1 MRVHIFLHGID
12 GPFVYEMSREAFDHL
27 AEKAGLYVSR
37 HLEDNILLGIR
48 LSDISVVV
56 AEEEEASNTSRGV
69 ME

>member
-12 GPFVYEMSREAFDHL
+12 EPFVYEMSREAFDHL

-37 HLEDNILLGIR
+37 HLEDNTLLGIR

-56 AEEEEASNTSRGV
+56 AEGEASNTSRGV